1 MSASH
6 EAPFPQLRSAY
17 LRAVARAWRDETYFR
32 KLLETSRTDARGA
45 LPMLERDF
53 NFTFPFDVKFAINDT
68 LRPVWRPIGSGG
80 WFGFADRFDI
90 ALPAQPRDPAD
101 GAAVLARYCA
111 EFPSLLG
118 KATEADPYSAAPPD
132 FAEFGVM
139 TSRLIALTWVEP
151 AFAATLFAAPDGR
164 ALVQDA
170 LDFVVTW
177 NFTIKFTPA
186 PGDSSDT
193 DDYWRTFPRSAITV
207 HLPEN
212 PGRVEVEPVALAA
225 YNDTGGQYPFTC
237 G

>member
-17 LRAVARAWRDETYFR
+17 LRAIARAWRDETYFR
-32 KLLETSRTDARGA
+32 KLLETSRTDDRGA

-53 NFTFPFDVKFAINDT
+53 NFTFPFDVKFAINDV

-90 ALPAQPRDPAD
+90 ALPARPRDPAD

-118 KATEADPYSAAPPD
+118 KATKADPYSTAPPD
-132 FAEFGVM
+132 FAEFGVI
-139 TSRLIALTWVEP
+139 TSRLIALTWYEP
-151 AFAATLFAAPDGR
+151 AFAAALFAAPDGR

-170 LDFVVTW
+170 LDFVVSW

-186 PGDSSDT
+186 PGESSDT
-193 DDYWRTFPRSAITV
+193 DGYWCAFPRSAITV